1 MDFLCALFT
10 RNNNRPDNFKHTG
23 CGGCE
28 ANKSNE
34 FPTYIQQLHSRAR
47 EPSIVY
53 TG

>member
-34 FPTYIQQLHSRAR
+34 FPRKFDNFTQELGNL
-47 EPSIVY
+47 V
-53 TG
+53 